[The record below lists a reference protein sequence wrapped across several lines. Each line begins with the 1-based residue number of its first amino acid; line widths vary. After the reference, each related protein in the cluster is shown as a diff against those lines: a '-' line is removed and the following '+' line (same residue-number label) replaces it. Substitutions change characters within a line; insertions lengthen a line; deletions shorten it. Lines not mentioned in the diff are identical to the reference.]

1 MSAKTTSI
9 RLDEKTLRRL
19 DRLAH
24 AMDRPRS
31 WVLEQ
36 AIEHY
41 LDYEEWFV
49 REVERGIAEADRGH
63 LVSHEDVISDLRKR
77 ARKAAR

>member
-9 RLDEKTLRRL
+9 RLEEKTLRRL
-19 DRLAH
+19 DRLAQ

-49 REVERGIAEADRGH
+49 REVERGITEADRGH
-63 LVSHEDVISDLRKR
+63 LVSHEEVMSDLRKR

>member
-1 MSAKTTSI
+1 MSVKTTSI
-9 RLDEKTLRRL
+9 RVDEKTLRRL
-19 DRLAH
+19 DRLAQ

-31 WVLEQ
+31 WVLGQ

-63 LVSHEDVISDLRKR
+63 LVSHEEVMSELRRRVRKP
-77 ARKAAR
+77 AR